1 MWQHL
6 VCPNQHVPK
15 HLYLI
20 GYFSQQLFGTSR
32 SLPLNRPPSLVKQAK
47 KKSIKFCCK
56 YVNTPMITKCPS
68 AIPNKWVWCR
78 WLNMCLC
85 MCTKYACSGFTAFI
99 VVWLQPA
106 RVAFTVD
113 VAFLT
118 VVTGKTRSGKE
129 NRLRCSSQ
137 FPIPRRDDQVSAY
150 LRNEIY
156 WHPNTS
162 LNRLIFFLQL
172 WIAAYLMLRSV

>member
-47 KKSIKFCCK
+47 KKSIKICCK

-85 MCTKYACSGFTAFI
+85 MCTKSKSTQICMLWVYCIYCCVASASTCGLHCWRCISHCCYRKDEERKGEQASVQQSVPYTKKRWSGI
-99 VVWLQPA
+99 WISQKWNL
-106 RVAFTVD
+106 
-113 VAFLT
+113 LT
-118 VVTGKTRSGKE
+118 S
-129 NRLRCSSQ
+129 
-137 FPIPRRDDQVSAY
+137 
-150 LRNEIY
+150 
-156 WHPNTS
+156 
-162 LNRLIFFLQL
+162 
-172 WIAAYLMLRSV
+172 